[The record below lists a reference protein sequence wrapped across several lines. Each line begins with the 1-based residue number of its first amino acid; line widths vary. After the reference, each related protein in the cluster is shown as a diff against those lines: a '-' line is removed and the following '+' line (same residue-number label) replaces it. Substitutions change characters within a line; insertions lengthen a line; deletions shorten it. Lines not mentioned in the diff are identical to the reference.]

1 MKVETKNRK
10 KAMAGFR
17 QMSSEQQQRQQV
29 HEIIQNGAQALHEAT
44 LNLGRQL
51 AEFILYSEREERAGP
66 DCQPRKEGLYKWA
79 SEPGSVYIGGQKVRV
94 ERRRLRRGDKEV
106 RLKSC
111 QAMQQSEGFSEQL
124 LGQSLAGLSGR
135 RYRETLVNAAEA
147 LGVWPSAVSERLVEA
162 TTQKFKEFRE
172 RRLED
177 FAPVALFLDTVHRG
191 GMAFVVALGLDIQGQ
206 KRVLGFWEGAT
217 ENAEVAETLLAD
229 LEERGRC
236 CARGSTRPIRSR
248 VCFRACACVRKT
260 SNVIAVPRW
269 PNAGSPVCCFMERK
283 VFAPSKAT
291 STSKPGWP
299 TLKSNMQP

>member
-147 LGVWPSAVSERLVEA
+147 FGV
-162 TTQKFKEFRE
+162 
-172 RRLED
+172 
-177 FAPVALFLDTVHRG
+177 
-191 GMAFVVALGLDIQGQ
+191 
-206 KRVLGFWEGAT
+206 
-217 ENAEVAETLLAD
+217 
-229 LEERGRC
+229 
-236 CARGSTRPIRSR
+236 
-248 VCFRACACVRKT
+248 
-260 SNVIAVPRW
+260 W
-269 PNAGSPVCCFMERK
+269 PNAGWPVCCFMERK

-291 STSKPGWP
+291 STSKH
-299 TLKSNMQP
+299 